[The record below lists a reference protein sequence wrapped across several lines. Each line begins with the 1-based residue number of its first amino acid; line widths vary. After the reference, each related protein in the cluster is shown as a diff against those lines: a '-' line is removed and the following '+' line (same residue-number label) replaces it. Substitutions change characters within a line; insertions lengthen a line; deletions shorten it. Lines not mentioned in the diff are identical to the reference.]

1 MQNGFIKVID
11 VKDNSKSLSIP
22 LNLISKSILDKY
34 NFQLPKISNQKFNKY
49 LKELFEFLEYDDV
62 QKKTTKLGNK
72 IIEKESILYDRI
84 SSHTAR
90 RSFITIMK
98 NQRVPDKVIMSYTGH
113 KSLEVFNNYYRPNE
127 DEKVDFMNTVF
138 K

>member
-1 MQNGFIKVID
+1 MV
-11 VKDNSKSLSIP
+11 L
-22 LNLISKSILDKY
+22 LLIYDQWVLKSILDKY
-34 NFQLPKISNQKFNKY
+34 NFELPQISNQKFNKY

-62 QKKTTKLGNK
+62 IKKTTKLGNK

-98 NQRVPDKVIMSYTGH
+98 NQRVPDKVIMSFTGH
-113 KSLEVFNNYYRPNE
+113 KSLQVFNNYYRPNE
-127 DEKVDFMNTVF
+127 DEKVDFMKNVF